1 MFAILKVKLF
11 LDTEDKIASGESDED
26 ESFALDNSEI
36 VKRLKMCSKQ
46 RKLYDDYL
54 ADPKTR

>member
-1 MFAILKVKLF
+1 MSP
-11 LDTEDKIASGESDED
+11 DESDD
-26 ESFALDNSEI
+26 ECFSLDNSEI
-36 VKRLKMCSKQ
+36 VQRLTMCSKQ